1 MDKNYKILIPKYL
14 TYSRIIFTPI
24 IILLGIMKL
33 NILMFIFTLIIS
45 LTSIGDTVLNKLWK
59 VNSNKRTKLDLLADK
74 IFVLG
79 INGYFMF
86 KYKILI
92 ITFMLEV
99 IISIINIYFFYKK
112 NKVHIVN
119 LGKYKLLTYVI
130 CLLLFI
136 INNNINILSICNGFC
151 YVTINLQVLSII
163 EYVIYY
169 ISFNKPSINNNEM
182 HKKIMKDFEE
192 KTIILD
198 NINDLEKKIFD
209 VDNQ

>member
-33 NILMFIFTLIIS
+33 NILMFIFTLLTS
-45 LTSIGDTVLNKLWK
+45 LTSIGDTILNKLWR

-163 EYVIYY
+163 KYVIYY

-198 NINDLEKKIFD
+198 NINDLEKKIFE